1 MKKRVPLRRQHLPE
15 AKPDGAY
22 ENVAAM
28 VAIGVNSKDES
39 NGESASEPKT
49 KPRGYPV
56 YFHPYYLH
64 RSDAAFSCGWK

>member
-1 MKKRVPLRRQHLPE
+1 MKKRVPLRRQHIPE

-49 KPRGYPV
+49 KPRRLSCIL
-56 YFHPYYLH
+56 HPYYLH